1 MKLLVWEALLRW
13 EHPEKGEL
21 LPLEFLPLI
30 EQTNLIIDIG
40 DWVIHQ
46 TLKQIK
52 QWSDQGYTW
61 TVSVNIAAKH
71 IQKEDFYKRLE
82 SILMTHPEVAPQQLE
97 IEILESAAINDIE
110 KVHDMIIAC
119 QKLGIKFALD
129 DFGTGYSSLSYL
141 KRLPA
146 ETLKIDQSFVH
157 DLLDN
162 KDDLVLVQAIIGLA
176 HNFKRNVIAEGVET
190 RRQCE
195 YLQELGC
202 HLVQGYNIAKPML
215 AVNIIAWAEKF
226 NHSK

>member
-1 MKLLVWEALLRW
+1 MLTHEIIGMEALLRW
-13 EHPEKGEL
+13 EHPEKGVL

-46 TLKQIK
+46 ALKQIK

-82 SILMTHPEVAPQQLE
+82 SILMMHPKVAPQQLE

-141 KRLPA
+141 KL
-146 ETLKIDQSFVH
+146 S
-157 DLLDN
+157 
-162 KDDLVLVQAIIGLA
+162 
-176 HNFKRNVIAEGVET
+176 
-190 RRQCE
+190 
-195 YLQELGC
+195 
-202 HLVQGYNIAKPML
+202 
-215 AVNIIAWAEKF
+215 
-226 NHSK
+226 